1 MGERSD
7 DTVTPD
13 TIEVLEKLR
22 RRERQLR
29 ESQQIAHV
37 GSWEWDIVSD
47 RIEWSDELYR
57 IWRLD
62 SSAPFS
68 YADYI
73 NRLHPDDREYTQDV
87 ISRALQTGGTYS
99 VEHRIILPDGE
110 QRWIHG
116 RGEVITDAGGRA
128 VHLRGIAQDITDR
141 VAAEQRSR
149 SLVREQVTAERAQR
163 ERERFYRLLNAAPAL
178 IAVVRGPEHVLDFVN
193 DRFREAAHDTRLIG
207 RPLREVL
214 PMRRADLV
222 DLVDLVNDVYASGE
236 RRIGTDVPAVVERDG
251 VGEATA
257 YFDFVYEPL
266 LDEAGAV
273 EGVMI
278 HAVDVSEHVLAR
290 TRERDIRRALE
301 ESEARYRR
309 RAEELTR
316 LAARLELTNRE
327 LDAFAYAASHDLR
340 APLRG
345 IANLAQWI
353 EEDLSGTLSEDSQQM
368 LQLMRGRMHRMEAL
382 IDGILQYSRAGRTHE
397 PPSDVDV
404 SRLVSDVVDLLAPD
418 HGDVVIAP
426 DLPVICTEKL
436 PLQQVF
442 QNLIGN
448 ALKHGGTDVV
458 VEVSARDA
466 GDFWEF
472 LVADNGPGIAAEFHE
487 RIWSIFQTLH
497 PRDEV
502 EGTGIGLSLVK
513 KLAEAQ
519 GGRVGIESSPGQGA
533 TFSVWWPKQTPSE
546 AA

>member
-1 MGERSD
+1 MSERAEDRIAS
-7 DTVTPD
+7 DTV
-13 TIEVLEKLR
+13 EVVEQLR
-22 RRERQLR
+22 RRERLLR
-29 ESQQIAHV
+29 ESQQIAHI
-37 GSWEWDIVSD
+37 GSWEWDIASD

-57 IWRLD
+57 IWQLD
-62 SSAPFS
+62 PSASFS

-73 NRLHPDDREYTQDV
+73 NRLHPDDREHTQDV
-87 ISRALQTGGTYS
+87 IARALQAGGTYN
-99 VEHRIILPDGE
+99 VDHRIILPDGE

-116 RGEVITDAGGRA
+116 RGEVIADGNGRA
-128 VHLRGIAQDITDR
+128 IRLRGVVQDVTDR
-141 VAAEQRSR
+141 VTSEQRLR
-149 SLVREQVTAERAQR
+149 SLLREQLATERAKR

-178 IAVVRGPEHVLDFVN
+178 IAVVRGPDHVLDFVN
-193 DRFREAAHDTRLIG
+193 DRFRDAAHQDTLIG
-207 RPLREVL
+207 RPLKEIL
-214 PMRRADLV
+214 PKSRGDLIE
-222 DLVDLVNDVYASGE
+222 LVNEVYASGQ
-236 RRIGTDVPAVVERDG
+236 RQIGHEIAAVIDRDGDG
-251 VGEATA
+251 VGEETA

-266 LDEAGAV
+266 RDESGGV

-278 HAVDVSEHVLAR
+278 HAVDVSEHIVAR
-290 TRERDIRRALE
+290 TREREIHQALE
-301 ESEARYRR
+301 ESEARHRK
-309 RAEELTR
+309 RAEELGR
-316 LAARLELTNRE
+316 LAVRLDRTNRE

-353 EEDLSGTLSEDSQQM
+353 EEDLSDRLSDDSHQM
-368 LQLMRGRMHRMEAL
+368 LELMRSRMHRMESL

-397 PPSDVDV
+397 PPTEIAVD
-404 SRLVSDVVDLLAPD
+404 RLIHDVVDLLAPD
-418 HGDVVIAP
+418 RGDVVVGP
-426 DLPVICTEKL
+426 DLPVIVAEKL

-472 LVADNGPGIAAEFHE
+472 RVADNGPGIAPEFHD
-487 RIWSIFQTLH
+487 RIWSIFQTLQ

-513 KLAEAQ
+513 KLTEAQ
-519 GGRVGIESSPGQGA
+519 GGRVGLESAPGHGA
-533 TFSVWWPKQTPSE
+533 TFSVWWPKQAPSE